1 LQDLEIRKYPAYLLD
16 HIKMTTI
23 SGVRETSAHKKKD
36 SFWVVPTVGFLITI
50 ALTLLIYP
58 NLPQDII
65 VYFKTF
71 ERYGGPVLPP
81 YNIGQALIF
90 FFSISGMWGLVAA
103 SLRYVFRH
111 PVKKVVEDVMGS
123 FFAFILS
130 AYYAG
135 TITGRKLILLF
146 IVGLIAVIAINVIAS
161 VATSYAKKGRQGP
174 IRS

>member
-1 LQDLEIRKYPAYLLD
+1 MTATFSEREKPARK
-16 HIKMTTI
+16 
-23 SGVRETSAHKKKD
+23 RKD
-36 SFWVVPTVGFLITI
+36 AFWIVPTVGFLITI

-58 NLPQDII
+58 NLPEDII

-71 ERYGGPVLPP
+71 ERDGRPVLPP

-103 SLRYVFRH
+103 SVRYVFRQ
-111 PVKKVVEDVMGS
+111 PAKKVVEDVMGS
-123 FFAFILS
+123 FFAFFLSLILS

-146 IVGLIAVIAINVIAS
+146 IIGLVVVIAVNVIAS
-161 VATSYAKKGRQGP
+161 VATSSLKKER
-174 IRS
+174 

>member
-1 LQDLEIRKYPAYLLD
+1 
-16 HIKMTTI
+16 MTAA
-23 SGVRETSAHKKKD
+23 SGARETSAHKKKD
-36 SFWVVPTVGFLITI
+36 SFWIVPTVGFLITI
-50 ALTLLIYP
+50 ALTVIIYP

-123 FFAFILS
+123 FFAFFIAFILS

-146 IVGLIAVIAINVIAS
+146 IIGLVVVIAINVIAS

>member
-1 LQDLEIRKYPAYLLD
+1 
-16 HIKMTTI
+16 MTAA

-36 SFWVVPTVGFLITI
+36 SFWIVPTVGFLITI
-50 ALTLLIYP
+50 ALTVIIYP

-123 FFAFILS
+123 FFAFFIAFILS

>member
-1 LQDLEIRKYPAYLLD
+1 
-16 HIKMTTI
+16 MTTI
-23 SGVRETSAHKKKD
+23 SARETSAHKKRD
-36 SFWVVPTVGFLITI
+36 SFWVVPTVGFLITV
-50 ALTLLIYP
+50 ALTLLIYSD
-58 NLPQDII
+58 LPQDII

-71 ERYGGPVLPP
+71 ERYGGLVLPP

-111 PVKKVVEDVMGS
+111 PAKKVVEDVMGG
-123 FFAFILS
+123 FFAFFLAFILS
-130 AYYAG
+130 AYYSG
-135 TITGRKLILLF
+135 IITGRKLILIF

-161 VATSYAKKGRQGP
+161 VATSYAKKRRQGP